1 MACCHTMHISHKMQ
15 MDGPVPEVVI
25 LGCGNVLLGD
35 DGFGPAVV
43 ERLQQNGL
51 PEQVQAIDV
60 GTSVREQLL
69 DYLLAPELRPLLLI
83 LVDAACRE
91 EVEPG
96 AVTECQP
103 ADLPS
108 CKVHDFSLHQFPTV
122 NLLIELQRETGIEV
136 VLLLAHAATVPEV
149 VAPGLTPAME
159 QAVGR
164 ATALILHRIRAY
176 VTSFSTSIPVAAER
190 VS

>member
-1 MACCHTMHISHKMQ
+1 M
-15 MDGPVPEVVI
+15 PEVVI
-25 LGCGNVLLGD
+25 LGCGNILLGD

-60 GTSVREQLL
+60 GTSVREHLL
-69 DYLLAPELRPLLLI
+69 DYLLDPGLRPLLLV

-91 EVEPG
+91 GVEPG
-96 AVTECQP
+96 RVTQCQP
-103 ADLPS
+103 ADLPR

-122 NLLIELQRETGIEV
+122 NLLLELQRETGVEV
-136 VLLLAHAATVPEV
+136 MLLLAQAATVPEV

-159 QAVGR
+159 RAVDR
-164 ATALILHRIRAY
+164 ASALILHRIRAY
-176 VTSFSTSIPVAAER
+176 VPPFPIGTPVAAER

>member
-1 MACCHTMHISHKMQ
+1 MHISHKMQ

-25 LGCGNVLLGD
+25 LGCGNILLGD

-43 ERLQQNGL
+43 ERLLQNGL

-69 DYLLAPELRPLLLI
+69 DYLLDSRLRPLLLV

-91 EVEPG
+91 GLEPG
-96 AVTECQP
+96 TVMQCQP
-103 ADLPS
+103 ADLPQ

-122 NLLIELQRETGIEV
+122 NLLLELQRETGIEV
-136 VLLLAHAATVPEV
+136 VLLLAQVATVPEE

-159 QAVGR
+159 RAVDR
-164 ATALILHRIRAY
+164 AATLILHRIRAY
-176 VTSFSTSIPVAAER
+176 VPSFSTGSPVVAER